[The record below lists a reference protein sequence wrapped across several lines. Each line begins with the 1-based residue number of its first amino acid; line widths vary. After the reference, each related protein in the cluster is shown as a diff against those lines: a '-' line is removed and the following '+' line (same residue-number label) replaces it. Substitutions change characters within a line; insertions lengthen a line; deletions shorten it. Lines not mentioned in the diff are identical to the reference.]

1 MLLPADPDVSA
12 ISLPPNMNVPK
23 DFPAEA
29 WSPSGEVRSY
39 PDMMVNFPAAG
50 FSMEHP
56 PAEVNTSPSSLGFLL
71 RFRQQSQTERAA
83 AQIDIKHLRRGYYA
97 AASFTDANI
106 GRVIDALVASG
117 PQISENTISLL
128 WSDQ

>member
-56 PAEVNTSPSSLGFLL
+56 PAEVTPAPLL
-71 RFRQQSQTERAA
+71 SAFFCRPKRT
-83 AQIDIKHLRRGYYA
+83 
-97 AASFTDANI
+97 
-106 GRVIDALVASG
+106 
-117 PQISENTISLL
+117 P
-128 WSDQ
+128 

>member
-1 MLLPADPDVSA
+1 MLPPADPDVSA

-56 PAEVNTSPSSLGFLL
+56 PAEVTPAPRLSAFISAFFNSLKRNELLHRSTSSICVGGTTP
-71 RFRQQSQTERAA
+71 RP
-83 AQIDIKHLRRGYYA
+83 HLR
-97 AASFTDANI
+97 TPT
-106 GRVIDALVASG
+106 SG
-117 PQISENTISLL
+117 A
-128 WSDQ
+128 